1 MAEIRFQVDENAL
14 QVFGS
19 TEIKANFAETK
30 AALEEMIKP
39 YKGIIVEASNLNES
53 KADLARI
60 RKVERSIDDY
70 RKMVK
75 KYAIAPV
82 KAFEDKC
89 NELKAICAEASSA
102 MDEQVKAIERKQKDE
117 KIDSLRLFFDAQEK
131 KYPDYCSFEQVFDE
145 RWENKTYPAET
156 AQNDILSYI
165 AEIEKDIDIIKSLHS
180 DDEVALLMRYSET
193 SDLREV
199 MEYNQILNE
208 RKKKAEQERLIAEE
222 RAREAAERERIEAE
236 EQAKEQFGEA
246 LDLPFGMP
254 EEKPKEEQFTIPTKT
269 VQITF
274 KYCGT
279 ASEIARLEEKL
290 IAIGIKNYR
299 MIIE

>member
-1 MAEIRFQVDENAL
+1 MAEIRFSVDENAL
-14 QVFGS
+14 QLLSS
-19 TEIKANFAETK
+19 TEIKANFKETK
-30 AALEEMIKP
+30 AALEEMVAP
-39 YKGIIVEASNLNES
+39 YKNIFVT
-53 KADLARI
+53 ADTLRETKSDIARI
-60 RKVERSIDDY
+60 RKVEKSIDDY

-75 KYAIAPV
+75 KYVSAPLT
-82 KAFEDKC
+82 AFEDKC
-89 NELKAICAEASSA
+89 KELKAVCTDAVTA
-102 MDEQVKAIERKQKDE
+102 MDSQVKEIEQKQKDE
-117 KIDSLRLFFDAQEK
+117 KIDSLRLYFDAQEK
-131 KYPDYCSFEQVFDE
+131 RFPDYVSFEQVFDE
-145 RWENKTYPAET
+145 TWENKTYPAEK
-156 AQNDILSYI
+156 AQEDIRAYI
-165 AEIEKDIDIIKSLHS
+165 AEVEKDIDIIKSIQS

-254 EEKPKEEQFTIPTKT
+254 EEKPEEEQFTIPTKT